1 MVSKGKKIKK
11 YLDRPFH
18 TPLPAFSS
26 LKFNDLFPALS
37 LAPVRVG
44 ASIMEVCKGAVDG
57 PTTELYPTLEPIKKS
72 IR

>member
-11 YLDRPFH
+11 NLDRPFH
-18 TPLPAFSS
+18 APLPVFSS
-26 LKFNDLFPALS
+26 LKFNNLFPALS

-57 PTTELYPTLEPIKKS
+57 PMTNYTPLWNQ
-72 IR
+72 